1 MTLAEI
7 TRAGINFLSKDLSK
21 GFFLM
26 VEGGKIDWAGH
37 SNDAATNFREVMDM
51 DEAIKV
57 AENKNL
63 HIIKF
68 CNKNIQNIYFIR
80 QFF

>member
-26 VEGGKIDWAGH
+26 VEGGKIDWACH
-37 SNDAATNFREVMDM
+37 SMM
-51 DEAIKV
+51 
-57 AENKNL
+57 
-63 HIIKF
+63 
-68 CNKNIQNIYFIR
+68 R
-80 QFF
+80 QPHSMKWLT